1 MSRTI
6 QQLMTEAIQVQNACN
21 LSGVVYSFANVITDL
36 RANGVTDTDAIRH
49 HPVSVLFSSK
59 IASLTN
65 SDDAHTFSVAYGA
78 CADGMEELNKQ
89 VS

>member
-21 LSGVVYSFANVITDL
+21 LSGVVHAFANVITDL

-65 SDDAHTFSVAYGA
+65 SENIQAFSKAYGA
-78 CADGMEELNKQ
+78 CVDGMEELNQKI
-89 VS
+89 S